1 MEITIRRKAVV
12 RTVLYAVL
20 AIVLTIAVYWASSND
35 LFDHWLTNDN
45 QASISMAE
53 VPAMQ
58 ALATFYAPDVT
69 NEQTVWEDKV
79 CTGMSMQG
87 CELFRK
93 MYAPALWKTA
103 QSKPLHITAAF
114 LSVAETLGDS
124 SQVWKV
130 NLTTA
135 NTSKQIYV
143 HVIQDESGKWL
154 LNRVLFAQEAAKY
167 ENQ

>member
-1 MEITIRRKAVV
+1 
-12 RTVLYAVL
+12 
-20 AIVLTIAVYWASSND
+20 
-35 LFDHWLTNDN
+35 
-45 QASISMAE
+45 
-53 VPAMQ
+53 MQ
-58 ALATFYAPDVT
+58 ALATFYAPDIT
-69 NEQTVWEDKV
+69 SDQITWEDKV
-79 CTGMSMQG
+79 CTGMSVEG
-87 CELFRK
+87 CKLFRQ

-103 QSKPLHITAAF
+103 QAQPLNLTVAF

-130 NLTTA
+130 NLIA
-135 NTSKQIYV
+135 ADTSSQIYI

>member
-20 AIVLTIAVYWASSND
+20 AIVLATAVYWAYSND
-35 LFDHWLTNDN
+35 LFDRWLITDA
-45 QASISMAE
+45 QASMSMAE

-58 ALATFYAPDVT
+58 ALATFYAPGVT
-69 NEQTVWEDKV
+69 GDQIAWEDKV
-79 CTGMSMQG
+79 CTGMSVEG
-87 CELFRK
+87 CKLFRQ
-93 MYAPALWKTA
+93 MYAPVLWKTA
-103 QSKPLHITAAF
+103 QSKPLNITVAF
-114 LSVAETLGDS
+114 LSVAETLDDS

-130 NLTTA
+130 NLTEA
-135 NTSKQIYV
+135 DTSKQIYI
-143 HVIQDESGKWL
+143 HVTQDESGKWL